1 MAVRDCLHHQ
11 RWHDRHSLSPANQRQ
26 HADLGHPAC
35 GDKARGSLRPIAG
48 ATWPGRRADRN
59 LSRPRGVPGAFR
71 GGAAM
76 LRRLISVGG
85 LAIGVSLAAG
95 VVTAGPALAK
105 GATKAMI
112 TGPGLARPIIVA
124 DAGEPG
130 QSGKLATLAEQSGL
144 FTVLFGAS
152 TIGPETVVPS
162 PPPHAALGP
171 RYALVY
177 TVPGVEPQ
185 PGERYGRLRQDLYP
199 HAIGGP
205 LTYTPPGQHG
215 FTQQLPV
222 TGWLRAD
229 PALVRTL
236 THLGLPAASKPA
248 SVR

>member
-1 MAVRDCLHHQ
+1 
-11 RWHDRHSLSPANQRQ
+11 
-26 HADLGHPAC
+26 
-35 GDKARGSLRPIAG
+35 
-48 ATWPGRRADRN
+48 
-59 LSRPRGVPGAFR
+59 
-71 GGAAM
+71 M

-85 LAIGVSLAAG
+85 LVIGASLAAA

-152 TIGPETVVPS
+152 TIGPETAVPS

-215 FTQQLPV
+215 FTQQLPA

-236 THLGLPAASKPA
+236 TQLGLPAASKPA
-248 SVR
+248 SVRPHPADPPGASATPDRSGVPTWPIGIAAGLVAAAIAGATLWRHRRKLNAV

>member
-1 MAVRDCLHHQ
+1 
-11 RWHDRHSLSPANQRQ
+11 
-26 HADLGHPAC
+26 
-35 GDKARGSLRPIAG
+35 
-48 ATWPGRRADRN
+48 
-59 LSRPRGVPGAFR
+59 
-71 GGAAM
+71 M
-76 LRRLISVGG
+76 LRRLISISGV
-85 LAIGVSLAAG
+85 AIGVSLAAA

-105 GATKAMI
+105 GATQAMI

-152 TIGPETVVPS
+152 TIGPETIVPS

-199 HAIGGP
+199 YATGGP

-215 FTQQLPV
+215 FTQQLPE

-229 PALVRTL
+229 PALVGTL
-236 THLGLPAASKPA
+236 TQLGLPAPSKPA
-248 SVR
+248 SVRPHPADPPGASATHPPQTSAPPDRSGVPTWPIGIAAGLLAAALAAATLWRHRRKLNAA